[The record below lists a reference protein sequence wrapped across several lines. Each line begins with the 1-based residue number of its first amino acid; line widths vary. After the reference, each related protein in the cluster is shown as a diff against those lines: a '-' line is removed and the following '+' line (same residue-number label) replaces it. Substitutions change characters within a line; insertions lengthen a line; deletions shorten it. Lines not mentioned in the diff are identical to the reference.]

1 MPRKKTVKKK
11 AEENVEEAE
20 AEKPVEAEKVEER
33 ELEEGIVEERIYTI
47 PLRRAWIAPVKKRSP
62 RAVRLIK
69 TFVRKHMKP
78 EVLAI
83 DSTVNE
89 EVWRRGIE
97 NPPRKI
103 KVRAAKD
110 KDGVVTVFLA
120 KEE

>member
-1 MPRKKTVKKK
+1 MPKKKTTKEKPEEKVEE
-11 AEENVEEAE
+11 AETEEEAE
-20 AEKPVEAEKVEER
+20 AEKAEER

-62 RAVRLIK
+62 RAVKLIK
-69 TFVRKHMKP
+69 AFINKHMKP